1 MTISM
6 SEKNENIKNQL
17 LKKPATW
24 LVTGGAGF
32 IGSNIVEE
40 LVGLGQ
46 NVRVLDNYSTGKRE
60 NIAPFLKQIELIE
73 GDIRDEEICR
83 LAVKDIDYVLHQAAL
98 ASVPRSL
105 KDPVITSEV
114 NIMGTVK
121 LLTAAAKAGVRRFV
135 YAASSSAYG
144 DQPVPVK
151 NEQLMPMPLSPYA
164 AAKLAGEYFCH
175 AYSSSMGLETVG
187 LRYFNVFGPR
197 QDPKSQY
204 SAVIPLF
211 ITAIIE
217 GRQPTI
223 YGDGTQT
230 RDFTYVANN
239 VQANILAA
247 TTTKPVAGKI
257 INIACGTSFSLLDLL
272 KAINE
277 ALCPPLTRSRANA
290 GEVSRCNRDGGG
302 QNCPPTANVPLRRGQ
317 GEEKR
322 SLRDGSPSIPN
333 PISPFTIHASR
344 SVPIEPLFAPARKGD
359 VKHSLADIS
368 LAREMLGYEVG
379 VDFTEGIKRTVA
391 WYLKRKTK

>member
-1 MTISM
+1 MPKTSKSSIS
-6 SEKNENIKNQL
+6 SNPSKAS
-17 LKKPATW
+17 KPSNASNPSVVAKPRILQASKPSNF

-40 LVGLGQ
+40 LVRLDQ
-46 NVRVLDNYSTGKRE
+46 NVRVLDNFSTGKRE

-83 LAVKDIDYVLHQAAL
+83 QAVKDIDYVLHQAAMP
-98 ASVPRSL
+98 SVPRSL
-105 KDPVITSEV
+105 MEPVTTSEV
-114 NIMGTVK
+114 NIMGTIK
-121 LLTAAAKAGVRRFV
+121 LLTASAKAHVRRFI

-144 DQPVPVK
+144 DQPVSVK
-151 NEQLMPMPLSPYA
+151 NEKLMPMPLSPYA

-175 AYSSSMGLETVG
+175 AYSNSMGLETVG

-211 ITAIIE
+211 ITALIE
-217 GRQPTI
+217 GRHPKI

-239 VQANILAA
+239 VRANILAA
-247 TTTKPVAGKI
+247 TSQKNVAGQI

-272 KAINE
+272 KAINQ
-277 ALCPPLTRSRANA
+277 ALDFQS
-290 GEVSRCNRDGGG
+290 S
-302 QNCPPTANVPLRRGQ
+302 
-317 GEEKR
+317 K
-322 SLRDGSPSIPN
+322 
-333 PISPFTIHASR
+333 ASKP
-344 SVPIEPLFAPARKGD
+344 SVPVEPIFAPARKGD

-368 LAREMLGYEVG
+368 LSREILDYEVD
-379 VDFTEGIKRTVA
+379 VDFTEGIKHTVE
-391 WYLKRKTK
+391 WYLNHKS

>member
-1 MTISM
+1 M
-6 SEKNENIKNQL
+6 SSF
-17 LKKPATW
+17 

-40 LVGLGQ
+40 LVKRGEK
-46 NVRVLDNYSTGKRE
+46 VRVLDNFSTGKRE
-60 NIAPFLKQIELIE
+60 NIELFLKQIELIE

-83 LAVKDIDYVLHQAAL
+83 QAVKDIEYVLHQAAMP
-98 ASVPRSL
+98 SVPRSL
-105 KDPVITSEV
+105 AEPVITSEV

-121 LLTAAAKAGVRRFV
+121 LLTAASKAKVRRFV

-144 DQPVPVK
+144 DQSLPVK
-151 NEQLMPMPLSPYA
+151 NELLLPRPLSPYA

-175 AYSSSMGLETVG
+175 AYSRSMGLETVG

-211 ITAIIE
+211 ITAVIE
-217 GRQPTI
+217 GRRPTI

-247 TTTKPVAGKI
+247 TTTKQVSGKI
-257 INIACGTSFSLLDLL
+257 INIACGNSYSVLDLF

-277 ALCPPLTRSRANA
+277 ALCPPPT
-290 GEVSRCNRDGGG
+290 GVSHRDGGG
-302 QNCPPTANVPLRRGQ
+302 SPNLKSSNASN
-317 GEEKR
+317 
-322 SLRDGSPSIPN
+322 PSI
-333 PISPFTIHASR
+333 F
-344 SVPIEPLFAPARKGD
+344 VEPLFAPARKGD

-368 LAREMLGYEVG
+368 LAYELLGYEAKVN
-379 VDFTEGIKRTVA
+379 FEEGIRHTVE
-391 WYLKRKTK
+391 WYLNLKS

>member
-1 MTISM
+1 M
-6 SEKNENIKNQL
+6 SNF
-17 LKKPATW
+17 

-40 LVGLGQ
+40 LVKLGHA
-46 NVRVLDNYSTGKRE
+46 VRVLDNFSTGKRE
-60 NIAPFLKQIELIE
+60 NIAPFLKQIDLIE

-83 LAVKDIDYVLHQAAL
+83 LAVKDIDYVLHQAAMP
-98 ASVPRSL
+98 SVPRSIEE
-105 KDPVITSEV
+105 PVITSEV

-151 NEQLMPMPLSPYA
+151 NERLMPMPLSHYA

-175 AYSSSMGLETVG
+175 AYCQSMSLETVG

-197 QDPKSQY
+197 QDPKSLY

-247 TTTKPVAGKI
+247 TTRNPVAGKI
-257 INIACGTSFSLLDLL
+257 ISIACGKSYSVLDLL
-272 KAINE
+272 QSANQ
-277 ALCPPLTRSRANA
+277 ALGKNIHPIFAN
-290 GEVSRCNRDGGG
+290 
-302 QNCPPTANVPLRRGQ
+302 
-317 GEEKR
+317 
-322 SLRDGSPSIPN
+322 
-333 PISPFTIHASR
+333 
-344 SVPIEPLFAPARKGD
+344 ARKGD

-368 LAREMLGYEVG
+368 LARQLLNYEVN
-379 VDFTEGIKRTVA
+379 VDFTEGIRRTVE
-391 WYLKRKTK
+391 WYLKKCHFA